1 MAKNELVIIDFM
13 LSHLVL
19 FRNSVLL
26 CVLLLSDCNTANKMK
41 PYTNQLINET
51 SPYLL
56 QHAHNPVNWLPW
68 NEAALKKAKDEN
80 KLLIISIGYS
90 ACHWCHVM
98 EHESFED
105 TAVAKLMNENYI
117 CIKVDREE
125 RPDVDQVYMD
135 AVQLISGR
143 GGWPLNAIALPDGR
157 PIYAGTYFPKEN
169 WKQVLTYFIDYWQ
182 NNKEEALK
190 RAAEITNGIKQMDG
204 IPTPQSAISNP
215 QSSIRQEIFQ
225 KIDTTW
231 DYEKGGRRGAPKFP
245 MPVNMQYLLRN
256 YFFTK
261 NEKALQAV
269 TVTLDNMMNGGIY
282 DQVGGGFARY
292 SVDDE
297 WIIPHFEKM
306 LYDNA
311 QLVSLYSEAYQLT
324 KNERYKETVF
334 ETLSFIERE
343 LSDESGGFYSALDA
357 DSEGEEGK
365 YYVWTEEELKTVLGR
380 EFEEFQ
386 KTFHTEENFEGK
398 TNLTRNPQSVTRNS
412 QLTQWKQKL
421 LSERSKRVRPLLDD
435 KVLTS
440 WNALMLKGY
449 CDAYK
454 AFGEEKFLV
463 RALKCAQFLK
473 TKMVQSDFSIYRNYK
488 NGRVTING
496 FLDDYSFTCE
506 AFLALYSITFNE
518 EWLTLSKNITGYVV
532 QHFYNANTG
541 MFFYTSVN
549 DKPLIA
555 RKTEISDNV
564 IPASNSSISKVLYHL
579 GMVYDNSDYTEK
591 AKRAL
596 QNMQPNI
603 SGYPS
608 YYANWAILMDNFIEE
623 PFVIAIAGEKATASQ
638 REVSQHFLPNCILI
652 GTASGTTSIP
662 LLEEKTKPN
671 ETLIY
676 VCRNKT
682 CGLPVKTVDDVLR
695 EINN

>member
-1 MAKNELVIIDFM
+1 MN
-13 LSHLVL
+13 
-19 FRNSVLL
+19 R
-26 CVLLLSDCNTANKMK
+26 
-41 PYTNQLINET
+41 YTNALINET

-68 NEAALKKAKDEN
+68 NEAALKKARDEN
-80 KLLIISIGYS
+80 KLLLISIGYS

-105 TAVAKLMNENYI
+105 TAVAKIMNEHFI
-117 CIKVDREE
+117 SIKVDREE

-169 WKQVLTYFIDYWQ
+169 WIQVLNYFIDYWK

-190 RAAEITNGIKQMDG
+190 RAEQITAGIKQMDE
-204 IPTPQSAISNP
+204 IPNPQSAIRHPPSE
-215 QSSIRQEIFQ
+215 IRKEIFS
-225 KIDTTW
+225 KIDSTW

-245 MPVNMQYLLRN
+245 MPVIMQYLLRN
-256 YFFTK
+256 YFFTR

-269 TVTLDNMMNGGIY
+269 TVTLDTMMNGGIY

-292 SVDDE
+292 SVDGE

-324 KNERYKETVF
+324 KNERYKETVY

-343 LSDESGGFYSALDA
+343 LSNENGGFYSALDA

-365 YYVWTEEELKTVLGR
+365 YYVWAEEELKTVLGK
-380 EFEEFQ
+380 EFEEFE
-386 KTFHTEENFEGK
+386 KVFDVTENFEGN
-398 TNLTRNPQSVTRNS
+398 TNLTRNPKSEIRNPKL
-412 QLTQWKQKL
+412 QEWKQKL
-421 LSERSKRVRPLLDD
+421 LSERNKRIRPLLDD

-454 AFGEEKFLV
+454 AFGEEKFLA
-463 RALKCAQFLK
+463 RALKCAWFLK
-473 TKMVQSDFSIYRNYK
+473 TKVIQPDFSIHRNFK
-488 NGRVTING
+488 NGRVSING

-518 EWLTLSKNITGYVV
+518 EWLALSKNITEYVV

-549 DKPLIA
+549 DEPLIA
-555 RKTEISDNV
+555 RKTETSDNV
-564 IPASNSSISKVLYHL
+564 IPSSNSSMCQALYQIGIL
-579 GMVYDNSDYTEK
+579 YDNDSYKKIAE
-591 AKRAL
+591 RAVSTMQ
-596 QNMQPNI
+596 QNVA
-603 SGYPS
+603 SHPS
-608 YYANWAILMDNFIEE
+608 FYANWAILLYNFIDE
-623 PFVIAIAGEKATASQ
+623 PFQIAIAGENAQKISAELNK
-638 REVSQHFLPNCILI
+638 RFLPDCVFM
-652 GTASGTTSIP
+652 GTKTGSTQIH
-662 LLEEKTKPN
+662 LLQEKSKTG

-676 VCRNKT
+676 ICRNKT
-682 CGLPVKTVDDVLR
+682 CGLPVKTVEEVLGQ
-695 EINN
+695 IKH